1 MGKGIKGIGGQGP
14 IASKLAVGVIVS
26 MLVTLVGVAICA
38 TLISQEM
45 ISVGGEGY
53 FNIAILVLSAICG
66 SMAATGKRSEKRL
79 HTSLLAGTIYMFVLL
94 SMTAL
99 IFGGQYDR
107 VGVTAIAILS
117 GCILAVLLGEKRKK
131 SPKLQR
137 GKKRRR

>member
-1 MGKGIKGIGGQGP
+1 
-14 IASKLAVGVIVS
+14 
-26 MLVTLVGVAICA
+26 ML
-38 TLISQEM
+38 
-45 ISVGGEGY
+45 
-53 FNIAILVLSAICG
+53 
-66 SMAATGKRSEKRL
+66 
-79 HTSLLAGTIYMFVLL
+79 VLL